1 MQRGLPVILLETN
14 QTYLNMFA
22 QLFTTSMLIFV
33 REPKT

>member
-22 QLFTTSMLIFV
+22 QLFAILIFV